1 MKKVLRLMVWAM
13 VCLPLALTACT
24 SEKNTFVPS
33 PTSGSRY
40 AIDPVFRELYQT
52 LGGEKLL
59 GPVISPTI
67 QKENMRCQYLETA
80 LMCFNP
86 NATDANRIG
95 FYPLGKELGLKET
108 HLPESIPSSGARQ
121 VDGFIIYDEFTR
133 LYDQLYGAH
142 YTGRPLSNVRINYDL
157 NRIEQF
163 FENLGFYR
171 NLGDPPGKVQLIPYG
186 AYLYTE
192 TVSTRHAEVW
202 NIIGSAQVEQ
212 PFATSIARMGGPS
225 RFGRPLTLPYP
236 SRDGSLEQVYESA
249 VFFASPSNP
258 SMVRLRPLAATLGI
272 PIDPLETKNPH
283 PQLVFYEI
291 EGGLGFNVP
300 VPFDEF
306 IAMHGGRDLSGNPI
320 MPVYQMEGQQV
331 YRQCF
336 ENYCLDYDLK
346 AGESL
351 RVRLVP
357 LGKLYMKRAFQSPSV
372 LVRNPFSESTIL
384 LQVSETRPQVT
395 NQEEQHIMVLV
406 VQKDNQQ
413 PVENVEATLMVTLPD
428 GSRLT
433 YPVPPTRANGM
444 STVTVPAI
452 KTFKNGS
459 MVGYQVCLKLP
470 SEKPICASEAYLIWG
485 SQ

>member
-1 MKKVLRLMVWAM
+1 
-13 VCLPLALTACT
+13 
-24 SEKNTFVPS
+24 
-33 PTSGSRY
+33 
-40 AIDPVFRELYQT
+40 
-52 LGGEKLL
+52 
-59 GPVISPTI
+59 
-67 QKENMRCQYLETA
+67 
-80 LMCFNP
+80 
-86 NATDANRIG
+86 
-95 FYPLGKELGLKET
+95 
-108 HLPESIPSSGARQ
+108 
-121 VDGFIIYDEFTR
+121 
-133 LYDQLYGAH
+133 
-142 YTGRPLSNVRINYDL
+142 
-157 NRIEQF
+157 
-163 FENLGFYR
+163 
-171 NLGDPPGKVQLIPYG
+171 
-186 AYLYTE
+186 
-192 TVSTRHAEVW
+192 
-202 NIIGSAQVEQ
+202 
-212 PFATSIARMGGPS
+212 
-225 RFGRPLTLPYP
+225 
-236 SRDGSLEQVYESA
+236 
-249 VFFASPSNP
+249 
-258 SMVRLRPLAATLGI
+258 
-272 PIDPLETKNPH
+272 
-283 PQLVFYEI
+283 
-291 EGGLGFNVP
+291 
-300 VPFDEF
+300 
-306 IAMHGGRDLSGNPI
+306 MHGGRDLSGNPI

-444 STVTVPAI
+444 STVTVPAM